1 MLNKVYLKNNTK
13 KWFKKMAMKYH
24 PDKNKHEKSE
34 EVFKKISAAFKIL
47 SDPEK
52 KRKYDM
58 NPDGDIFDA

>member
-1 MLNKVYLKNNTK
+1 
-13 KWFKKMAMKYH
+13 MAMKYH

>member
-1 MLNKVYLKNNTK
+1 
-13 KWFKKMAMKYH
+13 MKFH
-24 PDKNKHEKSE
+24 PDKNKNEKAE
-34 EVFKKISAAFKIL
+34 EVFKKISAAYKIL